1 MNMRTYARPCT
12 GLGVLVGVGVGVGVE
27 RRGRA
32 LTCTGVIH
40 GSLSPC
46 ISLYLAASRYIS
58 LHLHGRDP
66 RLVARERDDGGAE
79 QHGDRRDLHEIEGR
93 YGEIEG
99 RCRGGAEQ
107 HGDRRDL
114 HEI

>member
-1 MNMRTYARPCT
+1 MPPMNMSTYARPCT
-12 GLGVLVGVGVGVGVE
+12 GLGVLVGVGVGVGVGVE

-58 LHLHGRDP
+58 LHLAISPYTCTGVIHGSLR
-66 RLVARERDDGGAE
+66 VRETTEEPSSTETDATCTR
-79 QHGDRRDLHEIEGR
+79 
-93 YGEIEG
+93 
-99 RCRGGAEQ
+99 
-107 HGDRRDL
+107 
-114 HEI
+114 